1 MKVRATLIE
10 LWKKVTPFK
19 TQENVFWNGESN
31 SYSEEMELA
40 VGNSPTGSRAKEMFS
55 KFVYGK
61 GISNDLNPK
70 FSNGVL
76 LSEIAKD
83 VIDDVVVQN
92 GAFIHTT
99 YGIDTDAENEV
110 IFMPKQPKSLDYN
123 KCRISKEDDDENK
136 GMILYQNF
144 NKLDTSLTAKQ
155 KKQSKKYYPF
165 NPNQLVVMAQINA
178 DAKEAGYEGEVW
190 AEKIKHYRG
199 QVMYLNL
206 TPKYRYAISKF
217 DSVYNDLDTEYRVSV
232 YFNTMTRGGFLGKTA
247 VITQGLDKGDDD
259 LVKETMGQWLGP
271 DGSDGIYHLNVDHAE
286 DLDKVLKI
294 IQVKSQ
300 FDDKQFTVLMPSL
313 RTNIIGA
320 ANNLPKELAFSESG
334 SMFDGGEK
342 YKELKLFYWEQ
353 CEWERQKIEEAFEK
367 LGFYFTFLDMDGSV
381 TIVNDATDEVEASP
395 EASEETLQAQAGLRG
410 SVGGVQGIL
419 GIQAS
424 FSSGVTDF
432 ESAITILMEI
442 YGFDRKVSSAL
453 LGQPDLTI

>member
-178 DAKEAGYEGEVW
+178 DAKSAGYQGEDWVG
-190 AEKIKHYRG
+190 KIKHYRG

-217 DSVYNDLDTEYRVSV
+217 DSVFNDLDTEYRLGIYS
-232 YFNTMTRGGFLGKTA
+232 NTMTRGGFLGKTA
-247 VITQGLDKGDDD
+247 VLTQGLDEEMANKI
-259 LVKETMGQWLGP
+259 KEDIALWLGTE
-271 DGSDGIYHLNVDHAE
+271 GSAGVYHLDVE
-286 DLDKVLKI
+286 QIESLDNVLKI
-294 IQVKSQ
+294 LQVKSQ
-300 FDDKQFTVLMPSL
+300 FDHKQFESVTTAL
-313 RTNIIGA
+313 RRNILGA
-320 ANNLPKELAFSESG
+320 ANNLPEGLAFADTNSL
-334 SMFDGGEK
+334 FGGTGEQ
-342 YKELKLFYWEQ
+342 YKQMKLFYWEQ
-353 CEWERQKIEEAFEK
+353 CEWERQKIEEAFWK
-367 LGFYFTFLDMDGSV
+367 FGFNFNFLDIED
-381 TIVNDATDEVEASP
+381 IAT
-395 EASEETLQAQAGLRG
+395 ETP
-410 SVGGVQGIL
+410 
-419 GIQAS
+419 
-424 FSSGVTDF
+424 
-432 ESAITILMEI
+432 IT
-442 YGFDRKVSSAL
+442 
-453 LGQPDLTI
+453 